1 MNIIA
6 TNGNLLRQKRKRTGE
21 NVAKNEKQRNT
32 CISRKYEVYLQG
44 KNEKDYFI
52 KQLILRKRYE
62 NKTAFF
68 HYRLFVHLLWH
79 PLVYKLGILRLH
91 CNRIEESV
99 SIHSN

>member
-44 KNEKDYFI
+44 KNEKDFFI
-52 KQLILRKRYE
+52 RQLTLRKRYE
-62 NKTAFF
+62 NKTTFSMDK
-68 HYRLFVHLLWH
+68 
-79 PLVYKLGILRLH
+79 PLVYM
-91 CNRIEESV
+91 RIEYGFFGNTISFIGSN
-99 SIHSN
+99 SI